1 MTSKE
6 SGDNQGNLLVE
17 ITNFKKQVKPRDQ
30 DKKQEKKIFLKT
42 YIIFWMVEKEFLM
55 LLKVKYFQ

>member
-6 SGDNQGNLLVE
+6 SGDKQGNLLVE
-17 ITNFKKQVKPRDQ
+17 ITNFKKQVKPRDE

-42 YIIFWMVEKEFLM
+42 YI
-55 LLKVKYFQ
+55 